1 MDGRAKRGAWLTA
14 GVVAGL
20 LVGSGGLA
28 VATAASESG
37 EIVACAGE
45 DAALRVETSAGKV
58 TPWNRVAVGE
68 GQEEAMAYTRTVV
81 LDSPGPLSLK
91 CFAKG
96 RSSDAVG
103 EHVTFYHQSLTATRV
118 GKITVYPWPTWWPQS
133 Q

>member
-45 DAALRVETSAGKV
+45 DSVLRLPKSAS
-58 TPWNRVAVGE
+58 PSNAPAVNLPR
-68 GQEEAMAYTRTVV
+68 QHAV
-81 LDSPGPLSLK
+81 LV
-91 CFAKG
+91 C
-96 RSSDAVG
+96 
-103 EHVTFYHQSLTATRV
+103 HVC
-118 GKITVYPWPTWWPQS
+118 
-133 Q
+133 